1 MAFLVVMFSHDLSNK
16 FSCSIYIWRD
26 VLTLAKEHGW
36 QPTGTSPRDP
46 QDKKWN
52 NADEEIKTNYDPGD
66 WLYQKEIRADDA
78 LALADALEKSL
89 QHAGTLRSTA
99 SPLLLSSDMNIEE
112 LAAANRKLSTE
123 FLEDFIKFLR
133 KGKFIFV
140 MDD

>member
-1 MAFLVVMFSHDLSNK
+1 MAFLVMMFSNNHSDK
-16 FSCSIYIWRD
+16 FSCSIYVWRD

-36 QPTGTSPRDP
+36 QPTGAAPCDP
-46 QDKKWN
+46 KDKRWN

-78 LALADALEKSL
+78 QALAGALEKAV
-89 QHAGTLRSTA
+89 QHAEPPRSKA
-99 SPLLLSSDMNIEE
+99 SPLLLGSDMSSEE
-112 LAAANRKLSTE
+112 LVTANKKLSPE
-123 FLEDFIKFLR
+123 LLEDFIKFLR

>member
-1 MAFLVVMFSHDLSNK
+1 MAFLVIMFSNNHADK
-16 FSCSIYIWRD
+16 FSCSIYVWRD

-36 QPTGTSPRDP
+36 QPTGAAPCDP
-46 QDKKWN
+46 QDKKWK

-78 LALADALEKSL
+78 QALADALEKAEL
-89 QHAGTLRSTA
+89 PPA
-99 SPLLLSSDMNIEE
+99 SARPLLIGSEMSSEE
-112 LAAANRKLSTE
+112 LVAANKKLSPE
-123 FLEDFIKFLR
+123 LIKDFIKFLR

>member
-1 MAFLVVMFSHDLSNK
+1 MTFLVEMFSHDLSNK
-16 FSCSIYIWRD
+16 FSCSVYVWRD
-26 VLTLAKEHGW
+26 ILTLAKEHGW

-52 NADEEIKTNYDPGD
+52 NAAEEIKTNYDPGD
-66 WLYQKEIRADDA
+66 WFYQKEFHADDA
-78 LALADALEKSL
+78 QALADALEKAL
-89 QHAGTLRSTA
+89 QQAQLPPSPAR
-99 SPLLLSSDMNIEE
+99 PLLLGSDMSSEE
-112 LAAANRKLSTE
+112 LVTANKKLSPE